1 MATITKAFIKMIMG
15 HDPKFSAITGKVA
28 RMYSQKYTS
37 FATRQLATS
46 VIVDE
51 ELVKFIAAVW
61 NWCVL
66 IYRSK
71 FVSCSTAWTCS
82 LLKSLCRLQILS
94 TKLYTL
100 TQMVKACLKANRF
113 SGSDLSTGL
122 PFNLNGPQN
131 NPSIICLL
139 VNDGLSL
146 RFSSLGFSVF
156 S

>member
-1 MATITKAFIKMIMG
+1 MAMITNAFIKMIIG

-51 ELVKFIAAVW
+51 KLVKFIAAVW
-61 NWCVL
+61 KCVL

-71 FVSCSTAWTCS
+71 FVSCSNASTCS